1 MLGTALGVKLPSC
14 KKMGS
19 KRVGGGVWLCV
30 LQDTNTASNL
40 PVPNSLLKGCP
51 SLVCNSIWH
60 GLQIVTKWNPR
71 LFILITNVHFSYKWN
86 IIHTLFPNVLVTL
99 IINQSDLFDLYFNR
113 FNCCTQVWNPTYIY
127 MLLPSSSRCIRLM
140 LKKSLSQFAQL
151 IEQN

>member
-1 MLGTALGVKLPSC
+1 MLWTAPGIIFPSC
-14 KKMGS
+14 RK

-40 PVPNSLLKGCP
+40 PNSLLKGCP

-60 GLQIVTKWNPR
+60 GLQIVTKWNPQ
-71 LFILITNVHFSYKWN
+71 LFILITNVHFSYKLN
-86 IIHTLFPNVLVTL
+86 IFHPLFPNVPVTL
-99 IINQSDLFDLYFNR
+99 MINQSDLFDLYFNR